1 MSFAHSGKF
10 SVFAL
15 PQATA
20 IASPAVTKIKPIRAK
35 SPHYLY
41 PKKSVSLRN

>member
-10 SVFAL
+10 SAFAL

-20 IASPAVTKIKPIRAK
+20 IASPAVTKIKPTLSISEKIYIFAQLK
-35 SPHYLY
+35 
-41 PKKSVSLRN
+41 